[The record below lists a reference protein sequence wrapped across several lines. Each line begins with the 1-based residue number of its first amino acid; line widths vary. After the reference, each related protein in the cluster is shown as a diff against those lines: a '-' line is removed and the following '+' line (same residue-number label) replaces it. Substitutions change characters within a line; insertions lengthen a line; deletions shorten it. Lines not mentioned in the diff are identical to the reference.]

1 MLILITLFSLSKTQ
15 IHIFLSSLYQQE
27 TIKSYHNFL
36 DHFIG
41 MNIKQKV
48 GIKIQQM
55 YIDIFPNNLLMES
68 IDYFFS
74 LHKLR

>member
-1 MLILITLFSLSKTQ
+1 MLTLIILFSLSKTQ
-15 IHIFLSSLYQQE
+15 IHIFLSSLYHQQI
-27 TIKSYHNFL
+27 IKSYYNFL

-48 GIKIQQM
+48 RIKIQQM

-68 IDYFFS
+68 IDYFF
-74 LHKLR
+74 